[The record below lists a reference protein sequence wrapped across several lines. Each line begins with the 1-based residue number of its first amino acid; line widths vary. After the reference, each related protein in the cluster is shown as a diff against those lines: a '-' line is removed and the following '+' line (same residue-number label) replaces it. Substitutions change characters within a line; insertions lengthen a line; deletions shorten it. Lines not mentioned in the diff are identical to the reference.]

1 MTEAIQE
8 QKKKEIFDFVYG
20 LPEMAKKEGWVLRY
34 DPESDEAS
42 ITVPHLSD
50 DARIHYVNDE
60 IALYFSKGQIQG
72 LFIEYFRK
80 NFVQH
85 QPNDLTALAE
95 KINTP
100 SEKEGFVEMTWN
112 KVAKIAPDLEDS
124 IKRALVKDAALS
136 V

>member
-1 MTEAIQE
+1 MTEAVQE
-8 QKKKEIFDFVYG
+8 QKKKEVFDFVYS
-20 LPEMAKKEGWVLRY
+20 LREMAKKGGWVLRY

-42 ITVPHLSD
+42 ITIPKLSD

-60 IALYFSKGQIQG
+60 IALYFSKGVIQG

-100 SEKEGFVEMTWN
+100 SEEEGYVEMSWN
-112 KVAKIAPDLEDS
+112 KVEKIAPDLEDS